1 MDATQ
6 RLLALEAIR
15 VLKADY
21 FLHTDGKDWQ
31 AFKTLF
37 APGAETDMR
46 EATGAYDETLLSHD
60 PDAFADTTAMML
72 EGVTTAHFGY
82 MPRIT
87 FIDDDH
93 AEGIWSMEDW
103 LWVPEGSNLPFTGT
117 MHGWGHYHERY
128 CRIDG
133 RWMFETMRLTRV
145 HLALV

>member
-6 RLLALEAIR
+6 QLLVLEEIR

-21 FLHTDGKDWQ
+21 FLHTDGKDWE
-31 AFKTLF
+31 ALKTLF

-46 EATGAYDETLLSHD
+46 EATDIYDETLLSYD
-60 PDAFADTTAMML
+60 PNAFADNNARMF

-87 FIDDDH
+87 LIDDNH

-103 LWVPEGSNLPFTGT
+103 LWAPEGSNLPFTGT

-128 CRIDG
+128 CCIGG
-133 RWMFETMRLTRV
+133 RWLFQAMRLTRV